1 MAHEITEFYHSAT
14 AERLGIDNTP
24 DEETLDNLKSTFTIC
39 IAPTEENFGARAN
52 IINGYRC
59 AELNK
64 KVGGVANSQHL
75 DGLAFDTTFAGVDN
89 RTAFDWMR
97 GETDGKF
104 NINFDQLILEPTWI
118 HVSQK
123 ASGNRREVLIAEKIN
138 GKMTYRK
145 A

>member
-1 MAHEITEFYHSAT
+1 MVAAAMILIFSVVSF
-14 AERLGIDNTP
+14 L
-24 DEETLDNLKSTFTIC
+24 ETT
-39 IAPTEENFGARAN
+39 RAADCPN
-52 IINGYRC
+52 EMTQPVKQGDVVPC
-59 AELNK
+59 
-64 KVGGVANSQHL
+64 